1 MHGKRNTLSL
11 DPEKYSFEQLGEFLH
26 LDAAESK
33 HGVQSKWE
41 KNDKS
46 GGLIELCII
55 DTDSAIIPTCTRNEE
70 N

>member
-1 MHGKRNTLSL
+1 MG
-11 DPEKYSFEQLGEFLH
+11 
-26 LDAAESK
+26 
-33 HGVQSKWE
+33 

-55 DTDSAIIPTCTRNEE
+55 DTDSAIIPTCTWNEE